1 MGILNIT
8 PDSFHSNSR
17 YNTVELATDSAIS
30 MSEEGAEWI
39 DIGGESTRPG
49 AIKVDANEEILR
61 IVPVIEAIR
70 DELPDIGISVDTRK
84 SLVALEALRYG
95 ADMIND
101 ISSIGDPKMI
111 DAIVEYDCPIC
122 IMHMSGN
129 PKNMQNNPN
138 YDDVVSEVREKIS
151 ETVSTLNDNG
161 IENSRIIADPGIGF
175 GKLLKHNISLL
186 SAGRKILP
194 SEDIGLM
201 WGVSRKSMF
210 SDLLGRKSTEDRL
223 AGSLGIASRAPGL
236 GVDIIRVHDVAEH
249 TDLFTTIDSLGR

>member
-1 MGILNIT
+1 MPDWRPILRCRADGNPRIMGILNIT

-49 AIKVDANEEILR
+49 AIKVDTNEEILR

-84 SLVALEALRYG
+84 SLVAQEALRYG

-111 DAIVEYDCPIC
+111 DAIDLY
-122 IMHMSGN
+122 
-129 PKNMQNNPN
+129 NNQ
-138 YDDVVSEVREKIS
+138 
-151 ETVSTLNDNG
+151 
-161 IENSRIIADPGIGF
+161 
-175 GKLLKHNISLL
+175 
-186 SAGRKILP
+186 ILP
-194 SEDIGLM
+194 AC
-201 WGVSRKSMF
+201 K
-210 SDLLGRKSTEDRL
+210 
-223 AGSLGIASRAPGL
+223 
-236 GVDIIRVHDVAEH
+236 IIRDALYDINVIIHKRGKYTLHQIPRKLNKEVIETEKPA
-249 TDLFTTIDSLGR
+249 LISNKK